1 MKQRL
6 LLLLVVFAV
15 VLAGCGGQGV
25 EPATG
30 PTTSTGEL
38 FQIALP
44 RLVIDVDAEGNPSI
58 LGISPAL
65 LSAFRVDVSGF
76 RLPKTLVD
84 QFASAGVQH
93 LEIAS
98 VGDRLMF
105 FVDSEP
111 LPHLGWTPD
120 SLNRLLATMQTL
132 QVPNSDTIA
141 RILPIVTRLG
151 LDVVLRFPRPAGA
164 AEIPFIDTETVR
176 SFQPTVT
183 TDPASAIIKFEV
195 RFNEQGQPGI
205 MGLTADDLAALG
217 MGSTGGLSPELL
229 SNLQKGDIQHAE
241 IRTKPDG
248 AYVYVNNEPLPRVI
262 WDTELLSNA
271 VKLYARHP
279 TALPGGSRANGDPGR
294 ATLTSR
300 SSKEVRN
307 AQVRSGGPGIDRSA
321 SDILRSGGHAG
332 SSAGDGVRG
341 SLRGRASPDRD
352 YV

>member
-6 LLLLVVFAV
+6 LLLLVVFSV
-15 VLAGCGGQGV
+15 VMAGCGGQGV

-38 FQIALP
+38 FQVALP
-44 RLVIDVDAEGNPSI
+44 RLVVDVDAEGNPTL

-65 LSAFRVDVSGF
+65 LSAFGVDVSGF

-84 QFASAGVQH
+84 QFVNAGVQH
-93 LEIAS
+93 FEIAS

-105 FVDSEP
+105 FVDSKP

-120 SLNRLLATMQTL
+120 SLTRLLSTMQTL
-132 QVPNSDTIA
+132 QVQNVEAIQ

-151 LDVVLRFPRPAGA
+151 LDVVLRFPRSAGT
-164 AEIPFIDTETVR
+164 AEIPFVDTGTVR

-195 RFNEQGQPGI
+195 RFNEQGQAGM

-217 MGSTGGLSPELL
+217 LGSMAQLSPDML
-229 SNLQKGDIQHAE
+229 SNFQKGDIQHVE

-248 AYVYVNNEPLPRVI
+248 AYVYVNNEPLPRLI
-262 WDTELLSNA
+262 WDTQLLSNI
-271 VKLYARHP
+271 VELYSRLSPEAGL
-279 TALPGGSRANGDPGR
+279 LPLIQQIGPYLDRTDIGILLRFPVAAGR
-294 ATLTSR
+294 TEIPAEL
-300 SSKEVRN
+300 
-307 AQVRSGGPGIDRSA
+307 
-321 SDILRSGGHAG
+321 H
-332 SSAGDGVRG
+332 
-341 SLRGRASPDRD
+341 
-352 YV
+352 